1 MQDHYWYVYMRYEI
15 PIKQFFIH
23 IAAPLKLI
31 AILSVILKNTKIFQI
46 GLLQIKKFGYRN
58 NDKLNYYK

>member
-1 MQDHYWYVYMRYEI
+1 MRYEI
-15 PIKQFFIH
+15 PIKQFFIR
-23 IAAPLKLI
+23 IVAPLKLI
-31 AILSVILKNTKIFQI
+31 AILAIILKNTKIFQI